1 MQKERVTLEIYGL
14 GCGGGGALAV
24 ERALIRIHGVAHAY
38 ANPATETAYVQ
49 YDPALVQPSAHL
61 YDDLDIDSIDAV
73 DLIVRLKELT
83 GRKVSPEEFK
93 AVRTVAD
100 VVDAIENLLRT

>member
-1 MQKERVTLEIYGL
+1 MTGMTDSKLNSRDDILQTLRGILE
-14 GCGGGGALAV
+14 
-24 ERALIRIHGVAHAY
+24 EMF
-38 ANPATETAYVQ
+38 ET
-49 YDPALVQPSAHL
+49 DPALVEPAAQL

-100 VVDAIENLLRT
+100 VVDAIERLLRQ

>member
-1 MQKERVTLEIYGL
+1 MNQNDNTITGMTNPDITNTGMTNTSLNSKDDILQTLRGILE
-14 GCGGGGALAV
+14 
-24 ERALIRIHGVAHAY
+24 EMF
-38 ANPATETAYVQ
+38 ET
-49 YDPALVQPSAHL
+49 DPAKVEPAAHL

-100 VVDAIENLLRT
+100 VVDAIEKLLRN

>member
-1 MQKERVTLEIYGL
+1 MTGMTNTKLNSRDDILQTLRGILE
-14 GCGGGGALAV
+14 
-24 ERALIRIHGVAHAY
+24 EMF
-38 ANPATETAYVQ
+38 ET
-49 YDPALVQPSAHL
+49 DPARVEPAAHL

-100 VVDAIENLLRT
+100 VVDAIEKLLHQ